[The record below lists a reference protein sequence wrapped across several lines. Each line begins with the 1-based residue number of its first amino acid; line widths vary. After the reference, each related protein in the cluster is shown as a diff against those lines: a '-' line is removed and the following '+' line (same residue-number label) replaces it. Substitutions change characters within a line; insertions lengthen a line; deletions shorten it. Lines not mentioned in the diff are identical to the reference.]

1 MSLKILIVE
10 DEAIIAEDIATTL
23 KSNDYEVLGK
33 AFSVQQALDMI
44 YTRHPDLILLDI
56 SLKSDMDGID
66 IATIIRD
73 KYKLPFIFITAF
85 SDSITLERAKYT
97 MPYGYIVKPFKDKDL
112 LAAIEMA
119 HYRYTAENVDKLPLV
134 NTINK
139 IYSTNISKTE
149 YSIINLIWEGKT
161 NAQIAESVFVSI
173 NTIKTHIS
181 SIFQKLNVHSKI
193 QLVNLL
199 RQMK

>member
-10 DEAIIAEDIATTL
+10 DEAIIAEDIAATL

-33 AFSVQQALDMI
+33 AFTVHQALDMI

-56 SLKSDMDGID
+56 SLKGDMDGID

-85 SDSITLERAKYT
+85 SDTITLERAKYT

-119 HYRYTAENVDKLPLV
+119 HYRYTAENVDKLPSLD
-134 NTINK
+134 TINK

-181 SIFQKLNVHSKI
+181 NIFLKLKVHSKI

>member
-10 DEAIIAEDIATTL
+10 DEAIIAEDIAATL
-23 KSNDYEVLGK
+23 KSNDYEISGK
-33 AFSVQQALDMI
+33 AFTVHQALDMI

-56 SLKSDMDGID
+56 SLKGEMDGID

-85 SDSITLERAKYT
+85 SDTITLERAKYT

-119 HYRYTAENVDKLPLV
+119 HYRYTAENVDKLPSV
-134 NTINK
+134 DTINK

-181 SIFQKLNVHSKI
+181 NIFLKLKVHSKI